1 MVLVN
6 LTSLDFDQIKQSI
19 KDYIR
24 SNSNFTDYDF
34 EGSNLSMII
43 DTLAY
48 NTYITAY
55 NTNMVTNEVFIDSA
69 TLRENVVSLA
79 RNIGYVPVSRTAPKA
94 EAVFTVD
101 TSSFTSNFPVTAKLK
116 AGEVCTSNGTG
127 SNNFIFSIP
136 EDITVP
142 IDEDGIASFNNIVL
156 YEGSFLKE
164 TFTVSSANP
173 NRRYILG
180 ASGVDTK
187 TIRVRVRPTQQSNT
201 VFEYRLSSN
210 LNDINSFPRVYF
222 IQEVADERYE
232 IIFGDGVFGQK
243 LEDQNFIEISYI
255 TTNGADGNGVTGF
268 NYIGQL
274 ESDTGASLNRYVSPV
289 LTTIPAY
296 GGSGIESV
304 ESIKKYAPRVYASQ
318 NRAVTSADYE
328 TIVKQIYPE
337 AESVSAFGGE
347 DLDPPQFGKVFI
359 TVKPT
364 NSNFI
369 ADPIKDN
376 LKRELKKY
384 GVAGIIPEFIDLKY
398 LYLEVFSTVYYND
411 NLVKDAS
418 TVTTTVSD
426 IITEYADST
435 ELNKYGARFKYSKFL
450 KIIDDSHRSIT
461 SNITSI
467 QMRRDLRPAL
477 NAFANYEICFGNA
490 FHIKNPKTGYN
501 IKSSGFNVSGIIQ
514 RVYLGDLP
522 NGDGKKG
529 SLFLFRLDSEQQ
541 PVVVRNGV
549 GTIDYEKGEILLSS
563 LNIISTAKVKD
574 GLPVI
579 EISVSPTSNDVIGKQ
594 DLYLQ
599 LDTSKTEVKSV
610 NDSIESGGDVSGFSY
625 LVTSSYLNGTI
636 VRA

>member
-79 RNIGYVPVSRTAPKA
+79 RNIGYVPVSRTAPKS
-94 EAVFTVD
+94 EVLFTVD

-142 IDEDGIASFNNIVL
+142 IDEDGIASFDDVIL

-164 TFTVSSANP
+164 TFTVSSANLD
-173 NRRYILG
+173 RRYILG
-180 ASGVDTK
+180 ASGIDTK

-222 IQEVADERYE
+222 IQEVEDERYE
-232 IIFGDGVFGQK
+232 IIFGDGIFGQK

-274 ESDTGASLNRYVSPV
+274 ESNTGASLNRYVSPV
-289 LTTIPAY
+289 ITSVSAY

-318 NRAVTSADYE
+318 NRAVTSSDYE

-337 AESVSAFGGE
+337 SESVSAFGGE

-359 TVKPT
+359 TIKPT

-369 ADPIKDN
+369 ADPIKNN

-411 NLVKDAS
+411 NLVKDAN

-426 IITEYADST
+426 IITEYANST

-467 QMRRDLRPAL
+467 QMRRDLKPAL

-490 FHIKNPKTGYN
+490 FHIKNPKEGYN

-522 NGDGKKG
+522 NSDGKKG

-541 PVVVRNGV
+541 PIVVRNGV
-549 GTIDYEKGEILLSS
+549 GTIDYIKGEILLSS
-563 LNIISTAKVKD
+563 LNIISTAKVKA
-574 GLPVI
+574 GLPII

>member
-1 MVLVN
+1 
-6 LTSLDFDQIKQSI
+6 
-19 KDYIR
+19 
-24 SNSNFTDYDF
+24 
-34 EGSNLSMII
+34 MI
-43 DTLAY
+43 
-48 NTYITAY
+48 
-55 NTNMVTNEVFIDSA
+55 
-69 TLRENVVSLA
+69 
-79 RNIGYVPVSRTAPKA
+79 
-94 EAVFTVD
+94 
-101 TSSFTSNFPVTAKLK
+101 
-116 AGEVCTSNGTG
+116 
-127 SNNFIFSIP
+127 
-136 EDITVP
+136 
-142 IDEDGIASFNNIVL
+142 DGFASFDDVVL

-173 NRRYILG
+173 DRRYILG
-180 ASGVDTK
+180 ASGIDTK
-187 TIRVRVRPTQQSNT
+187 TIRVRVRPTQQSTT

-289 LTTIPAY
+289 ITTIPAY

-501 IKSSGFNVSGIIQ
+501 IKSSGFNVSGITE
-514 RVYLGDLP
+514 
-522 NGDGKKG
+522 
-529 SLFLFRLDSEQQ
+529 SLSW
-541 PVVVRNGV
+541 
-549 GTIDYEKGEILLSS
+549 
-563 LNIISTAKVKD
+563 
-574 GLPVI
+574 
-579 EISVSPTSNDVIGKQ
+579 
-594 DLYLQ
+594 
-599 LDTSKTEVKSV
+599 
-610 NDSIESGGDVSGFSY
+610 
-625 LVTSSYLNGTI
+625 
-636 VRA
+636 

>member
-1 MVLVN
+1 M
-6 LTSLDFDQIKQSI
+6 
-19 KDYIR
+19 
-24 SNSNFTDYDF
+24 
-34 EGSNLSMII
+34 
-43 DTLAY
+43 
-48 NTYITAY
+48 
-55 NTNMVTNEVFIDSA
+55 
-69 TLRENVVSLA
+69 
-79 RNIGYVPVSRTAPKA
+79 
-94 EAVFTVD
+94 
-101 TSSFTSNFPVTAKLK
+101 
-116 AGEVCTSNGTG
+116 
-127 SNNFIFSIP
+127 
-136 EDITVP
+136 
-142 IDEDGIASFNNIVL
+142 VL

-173 NRRYILG
+173 DRRYILG
-180 ASGVDTK
+180 ASGIDTK

-289 LTTIPAY
+289 ITTVSAY

-501 IKSSGFNVSGIIQ
+501 IKSSGFNVSGILQ

-563 LNIISTAKVKD
+563 LNIISTAKVKV